1 VAPRCRSGMARST
14 PTSRAP
20 RKVDGSDCR
29 TTLMVR
35 NLAPEFSKRHLIE
48 LLNSICPGKYDFAY
62 NRIDFRQ
69 NQSVGYGF
77 INFINASCLLVFVK
91 GQAAILQRLPSAHE
105 GPQVD
110 NDSKEAA
117 FERDSDCRTTLMVR
131 NFPPEFIRASSSTS
145 RTPAVCPGKY
155 TSE

>member
-1 VAPRCRSGMARST
+1 MQIWDGQVHPNI
-14 PTSRAP
+14 SRP
-20 RKVDGSDCR
+20 QYVVDSRIEDGSDCR

-48 LLNSICPGKYDFAY
+48 LLNSICPGKFDFAY

-91 GQAAILQRLPSAHE
+91 AVRGKLLYHDACRRQMKGRKSTTTPRGRHLRGAAPVAPL
-105 GPQVD
+105 
-110 NDSKEAA
+110 
-117 FERDSDCRTTLMVR
+117 
-131 NFPPEFIRASSSTS
+131 
-145 RTPAVCPGKY
+145 
-155 TSE
+155 